1 MIAFDSN
8 DSQVPPKKGVLVF
21 ARLDLQNAFQRQP
34 RRAGEELQLRQ
45 AITKWKSEPKLRK
58 TSISGLYHSLQQASW
73 VCAEMKFDAGGFVV
87 DADVEGVRRDG
98 RGGAGKEA
106 WGQWV
111 GGEIERGTCCR
122 FVSNCSSRGHT
133 DQNHLRTGFLHPSK
147 TCWMKLDL

>member
-34 RRAGEELQLRQ
+34 RRAGEEMQSRQ

-58 TSISGLYHSLQQASW
+58 TSISGFYCISHSLQQVSC
-73 VCAEMKFDAGGFVV
+73 VCGEMKFDAGGFVV

-111 GGEIERGTCCR
+111 GGRLKRELAVGLPQTVAPGATRI
-122 FVSNCSSRGHT
+122 
-133 DQNHLRTGFLHPSK
+133 RTI
-147 TCWMKLDL
+147 